1 MAALS
6 TIERA
11 RRVLRKKWGL
21 QEEDLNEARKTEEE
35 LLQRFLALFKDPVSA
50 MEIEAVRALLGT
62 VDCAGGR
69 RPSQATRSAARRAA
83 A

>member
-1 MAALS
+1 VAALG

-21 QEEDLNEARKTEEE
+21 MEEEEEGMATEEVM
-35 LLQRFLALFKDPVSA
+35 LQRFLALFKDPVSA
-50 MEIEAVRALLGT
+50 PEIEAVRALLGSIRGAA
-62 VDCAGGR
+62 VR
-69 RPSQATRSAARRAA
+69 RPSMVTRSAARRAA

>member
-1 MAALS
+1 MAALG

-21 QEEDLNEARKTEEE
+21 MEEE
-35 LLQRFLALFKDPVSA
+35 EEGMLQRFLALFKDPVSA
-50 MEIEAVRALLGT
+50 PEIEAVRALLGSIRGAA
-62 VDCAGGR
+62 VR
-69 RPSQATRSAARRAA
+69 RPSMVTRSAARRAA